1 MTTMHEFSKRYEK
14 LPVLIYDD
22 QQQAAAYVV
31 ENILEALYKKEAT
44 GEKLVLA
51 LTANPAAIPVYELL
65 AQAYEAGRSFKN
77 VIVFGID
84 EYYPIQKTQLQSHY
98 RFLREYLFD
107 VLDIPEKQIFCLD
120 GEVSRAQVQE
130 HCLDF
135 EKKIVAHNGID
146 ILVTSRMGSM
156 NRVLPT
162 IPIHV

>member
-14 LPVLIYDD
+14 LPVFIYDD

-84 EYYPIQKTQLQSHY
+84 EYYPIQK
-98 RFLREYLFD
+98 
-107 VLDIPEKQIFCLD
+107 
-120 GEVSRAQVQE
+120 
-130 HCLDF
+130 
-135 EKKIVAHNGID
+135 HNC
-146 ILVTSRMGSM
+146 
-156 NRVLPT
+156 N
-162 IPIHV
+162 PITVF